1 MSDPDQPR
9 SRILAT
15 RIVTDSD
22 GHATYE
28 GDAEAIAAVRAARA
42 RAIAR
47 EERRAEVWGPI
58 GPEAMT
64 ALARRFPGLRDA
76 LGVDPWDSVEL
87 LRWALG
93 GRSHGEILA
102 AKFVLSVWNSSTD
115 WEEMARE
122 EGLLARDGHF
132 SRFDLFEAMSV
143 WDDEHVEAMVSW
155 LQLPFF
161 P

>member
-1 MSDPDQPR
+1 MADSDEPR
-9 SRILAT
+9 SRIRVT
-15 RIVTDSD
+15 RIVTDAD

-28 GDAEAIAAVRAARA
+28 GDADGIAQAREART

-47 EERRAEVWGPI
+47 EERKQDVWGPI
-58 GPEAMT
+58 GPGAMT
-64 ALARRFPGLRDA
+64 RLARRFPGLRDA
-76 LGVDPWDSVEL
+76 LGVEPWDSMDL

-102 AKFVLSVWNSSTD
+102 AKFVLGVWNGSTD
-115 WEEMARE
+115 WEELARE
-122 EGLLARDGHF
+122 EGLLAKDGRF
-132 SRFDLFEAMSV
+132 TRFDVFEAMSV
-143 WDDEHVEAMVSW
+143 WDDTHVEAMVSW